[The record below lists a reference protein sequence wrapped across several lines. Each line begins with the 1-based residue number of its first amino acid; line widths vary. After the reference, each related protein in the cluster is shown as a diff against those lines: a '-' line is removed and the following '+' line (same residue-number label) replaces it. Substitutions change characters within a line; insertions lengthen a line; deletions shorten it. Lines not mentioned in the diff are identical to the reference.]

1 MRIIVKKLHDIFT
14 GNSLLKDE
22 LTTTKGQV
30 HEYLQ
35 MMNSF
40 KKEGEVQITSNVWS
54 NRKLTN
60 QFPEDM
66 KEDKKISA
74 GD

>member
-1 MRIIVKKLHDIFT
+1 MIIIIKKLHDTFT

-35 MMNSF
+35 MINSF
-40 KKEGEVQITSNVWS
+40 KKEGEVQITSNV
-54 NRKLTN
+54 
-60 QFPEDM
+60 
-66 KEDKKISA
+66 
-74 GD
+74 